1 MESGADIL
9 YRNVVEEGRVRMPLD
24 TMDRTRVKDG
34 IARAR
39 AAVAEGDVP
48 AALAILRATIGA
60 ETDFLDQLRAA
71 RLTSGIDGAA
81 HGLRPL
87 RLAIAGATTLDHL
100 IPPLQLWLTLAGF
113 APAIH
118 LAPFDTATASI
129 LDSGSELHAF
139 RPDLVWLFTTH
150 RDHDLALPPG
160 ATPDAVR
167 AAVSRAVAAR
177 VALWDALRAR
187 GCLVMENN
195 APLPADDAAGNLSGA
210 ASWGGRTALRLLNA
224 ELAFA
229 APSGV
234 VLFDLDH
241 VAARHGRRAWHDPRY
256 WFHSKHAVA
265 PDATG
270 VLAHAAARLI
280 AGARG
285 LARKCL
291 VLDLDNTLWGGV
303 IGDDGLAGI
312 ALGSGAAGEA
322 FVAFQVHVKALKDRG
337 IILAACSKNEPET
350 AALPFRDHPDTV
362 LRLED
367 FAVFRAG
374 WGNKADAVRDIA
386 ATLDIGLDALVFI
399 DDNPMERD
407 IVRHHLPDVA
417 VPEMP
422 EDPAHYIAALEAG
435 AWFEATGFN
444 AEDAARTRLYAENA
458 QRAEHR
464 AAFVDMAGYLASL
477 EMVATT
483 GGADAFHLPRIAQL
497 IGKSNQFHLTGTRP
511 TEAEI
516 AALARDPAWTV
527 LHIRL
532 RDRFGDNGL
541 IAALLLHQ
549 QGDDLL
555 IHCWVMSCR
564 VLARGMEEFTANL
577 ILRDAR
583 RRGCTRILGR
593 FVPSAKNQLVAGLYP
608 RLGFTPAGEE
618 QGASLFAA
626 PADRDPWPTM
636 VHHDA

>member
-1 MESGADIL
+1 
-9 YRNVVEEGRVRMPLD
+9 MPLD
-24 TMDRTRVKDG
+24 TMDRTRAKDG

-39 AAVAEGDVP
+39 AAVADGDRV
-48 AALAILRATIGA
+48 AALAILREAIGA

-71 RLTSGIDGAA
+71 RITAGLDGAA
-81 HGLRPL
+81 LGLRPL
-87 RLAIAGATTLDHL
+87 RLAIAGASTLDHL
-100 IPPLQLWLTLAGF
+100 VPPLQFWLTLAGF
-113 APAIH
+113 APRIH
-118 LAPFDTATASI
+118 LTPFDTATAAI
-129 LDSGSELHAF
+129 LDPASDLHAF

-150 RDHDLALPPG
+150 RDHDLALPPS
-160 ATPDAVR
+160 TPPDAIR
-167 AAVSRAVAAR
+167 AAVARAVAAR
-177 VALWDALRAR
+177 SVLWDALRDR
-187 GCLVMENN
+187 GCLVIENN
-195 APLPADDAAGNLSGA
+195 APLPEHDPAGNLAGA
-210 ASWGGRTALRLLNA
+210 AAWGHRTALRLFNA

-234 VLFDLDH
+234 VLLDLDH
-241 VAARHGRRAWHDPRY
+241 LAARHGSRRWHDPRY

-265 PDATG
+265 PEATG
-270 VLAHAAARLI
+270 LLAHAAARLI

-322 FVAFQVHVKALKDRG
+322 FVAFQAHVKALKDRG
-337 IILAACSKNEPET
+337 IILAACSKNEAEA
-350 AALPFRDHPDTV
+350 AALPFREHPDTV

-386 ATLDIGLDALVFI
+386 ATLDIGLDALVFV

-407 IVRHHLPDVA
+407 IVRRHLPEVA

-422 EDPAHYIAALEAG
+422 EDPAHAIAALEAG

-444 AEDAARTRLYAENA
+444 AEDAARTRLYAQNA

-464 AAFVDMAGYLASL
+464 AAFVDMDGYLASL

-516 AALARDPAWTV
+516 ATLSRDPAWTV

-549 QGDDLL
+549 QGPDLL
-555 IHCWVMSCR
+555 VHGWVMSCR
-564 VLARGMEEFTANL
+564 VLARGVEEFTANL
-577 ILRDAR
+577 ILHDAQ

-593 FVPSAKNQLVAGLYP
+593 FVPSAKNNLVAGLYP
-608 RLGFTPAGEE
+608 RLGFTPAGEDE
-618 QGASLFAA
+618 GARLFAT

>member
-1 MESGADIL
+1 
-9 YRNVVEEGRVRMPLD
+9 MPLD

-39 AAVAEGDVP
+39 TAVAEGDGP
-48 AALAILRATIGA
+48 AALAILRSAIGA
-60 ETDFLDQLRAA
+60 DTDFLDQLRAA
-71 RLTSGIDGAA
+71 RLLGGVDGAA
-81 HGLRPL
+81 LGLRPL
-87 RLAIAGATTLDHL
+87 RLAIAGASTLDHL
-100 IPPLQLWLTLAGF
+100 VPPLQLWLTLAGF
-113 APAIH
+113 APTIH
-118 LAPFDTATASI
+118 LAPFDTATASVI
-129 LDSGSELHAF
+129 DPGSELHAF

-160 ATPDAVR
+160 AAPDAVR
-167 AAVSRAVAAR
+167 AVVARAVAAR

-195 APLPADDAAGNLSGA
+195 APLPEDDAAGNLAGA
-210 ASWGGRTALRLLNA
+210 AAWGARTALRLLNA
-224 ELAFA
+224 ELALA

-234 VLFDLDH
+234 VLFDLDQ
-241 VAARHGRRAWHDPRY
+241 VAARHGRRAWHDARY
-256 WFHSKHAVA
+256 WHHSKHAVA
-265 PDATG
+265 PGASG
-270 VLAHAAARLI
+270 VLAHAASRLI

-312 ALGSGAAGEA
+312 ALGSNAAGEA
-322 FVAFQVHVKALKDRG
+322 FVAFQAHVKALKDRG
-337 IILAACSKNEPET
+337 IILAACSKNEPD
-350 AALPFRDHPDTV
+350 AASLPFREHPDTV

-386 ATLDIGLDALVFI
+386 ATLGIGLDSLVFV

-407 IVRHHLPDVA
+407 IVRRHLPEVA

-422 EDPAHYIAALEAG
+422 DDPAHYIAALEAG
-435 AWFEATGFN
+435 AWFEAIAFN
-444 AEDAARTRLYAENA
+444 PEDATRTRLYAENA

-464 AAFVDMAGYLASL
+464 AAFVDMDGYLASL

-516 AALARDPAWTV
+516 DALARDPAWTV

-541 IAALLLHQ
+541 IAALLLRQ
-549 QGDDLL
+549 QGQDLA
-555 IHCWVMSCR
+555 IHTWVMSCR
-564 VLARGMEEFTANL
+564 VLARGVEEFTANL
-577 ILRDAR
+577 ILRDSQ
-583 RRGCTRILGR
+583 RRGATRILGR

-618 QGASLFAA
+618 AGARLFTA
-626 PADRDPWPTM
+626 PADRHPWPTM